1 LLRSHTEEEKV
12 LVIATDLDA
21 STYKAARNVQLVLLN
36 TPAQVNTEQLLAFKK
51 IIVTKEALTKLAERL
66 A

>member
-1 LLRSHTEEEKV
+1 V
-12 LVIATDLDA
+12 LVIATDFDG
-21 STYKAARNVQLVLLN
+21 STYKAARNVQRLLLN
-36 TPAQVNTEQLLAFKK
+36 TPAEVNTEQLLAFRK